1 MGVCLI
7 GQMASGFSEVQLLA
21 AATWVQWI
29 IQPSSWSIILQVAL
43 GLGFVIFVHELGHF
57 LVAKACGVKCA
68 LEQQRC
74 KPDGVAYSAAD
85 GEVVIPAAIG
95 CPTRKRDGPQ
105 AAIVGVHFDGSGSRE
120 GRGAVAEEVA
130 ALGAGMGD

>member
-43 GLGFVIFVHELGHF
+43 GLGFVIVVHELGHF
-57 LVAKACGVKCA
+57 LVAKACGVTC
-68 LEQQRC
+68 E
-74 KPDGVAYSAAD
+74 
-85 GEVVIPAAIG
+85 
-95 CPTRKRDGPQ
+95 
-105 AAIVGVHFDGSGSRE
+105 
-120 GRGAVAEEVA
+120 
-130 ALGAGMGD
+130 